1 MGPTLDDEVEDLGN
15 VRDGFHDWEINL
27 AMCYTLDD
35 CAKCS
40 IEGSGFDFNNQE
52 KIEARYDKKEDEE
65 ILEKNLEQQEQV
77 IRQQNEDKCDE
88 DMRKWV
94 KGYMLRTLGISKL
107 GKQEIYIIHGGQ
119 SLFDQRNNSYALSMT
134 KWIMQEMLFQG
145 CKCATK

>member
-88 DMRKWV
+88 
-94 KGYMLRTLGISKL
+94 GYAKMG
-107 GKQEIYIIHGGQ
+107 
-119 SLFDQRNNSYALSMT
+119 
-134 KWIMQEMLFQG
+134 
-145 CKCATK
+145 